1 MFSKKEFKEMAVE
14 YDVSADWLEGK
25 YLDLIRDYVLNEE
38 CLVQALL
45 DDVFYDDGDECG
57 SASIDD
63 RSIYDL
69 SSDEE
74 IERKLKRERDA
85 LNEGSADVDDLESLK
100 GQAESYF
107 KKPKRYPLVE
117 DEDER
122 WVVGYVSIYSCS
134 LYDENGT
141 SRDVFT
147 STGDA
152 IHMSV
157 ESVMDVS
164 MIQRELS
171 AIGYQFNDLIQI
183 RFYGQALS
191 SLTGYASCKKG
202 DSLEMVNLLD
212 DYQNILYATPNED
225 FIADDSIYSSLN
237 KIVQDEVL
245 YGRTA
250 SEVLGSAFSHWSI
263 CREFFET
270 RHLQISED
278 REAEASRLNVISLM
292 GKRRE
297 FKVGFASEVELIEKL
312 NGGMLNI
319 NDLCDK
325 TSHEL
330 NRILWICKSKDFSC
344 YIKSKPIFLQVQAL
358 ARKLKAQEEA
368 IAQPCSNAEA
378 YGLIELVNNG
388 GDISSLE
395 ISDELLESTFDIL
408 WDRSSGARIKPEYKA
423 TYFEL
428 KKRFSELRK
437 ESSLKKRTAA

>member
-1 MFSKKEFKEMAVE
+1 MFSKKELQEIAVE
-14 YDVSADWLEGK
+14 YDVSVDWLEEK
-25 YLDLIRDYVLNEE
+25 FLDLIKEYVLDEE
-38 CLVQALL
+38 CPVQALL

-63 RSIYDL
+63 SSIYDL

-85 LNEGSADVDDLESLK
+85 LDEGSADVDDFELLRE
-100 GQAESYF
+100 QAESYF
-107 KKPKRYPLVE
+107 KKPKRYPLAE
-117 DEDER
+117 DEEES
-122 WVVGYVSIYSCS
+122 WVTGYIGIYTHS
-134 LYDENGT
+134 LYDENGA

-152 IHMSV
+152 IHMSI
-157 ESVMDVS
+157 ESVMDAS
-164 MIQRELS
+164 MIQRELN

-183 RFYGQALS
+183 KFYGQALS
-191 SLTGYASCKKG
+191 SLTGYASYKKG

-237 KIVQDEVL
+237 KMVQDEVL

-270 RHLQISED
+270 RHLQISGD
-278 REAEASRLNVISLM
+278 REAEASRLKVISLM
-292 GKRRE
+292 EKRRE
-297 FKVGFASEVELIEKL
+297 FKSGFTREVELIEKL
-312 NGGMLNI
+312 NGGMLSI
-319 NDLCDK
+319 NDFCDK

-330 NRILWICKSKDFSC
+330 NRILWTCKSKDFSC
-344 YIKSKPIFLQVQAL
+344 YIKSKPIFLQLQAL
-358 ARKLKAQEEA
+358 ARKLKAQEET
-368 IAQPCSNAEA
+368 IVQPCNNVEA
-378 YGLIELVNNG
+378 HSLVKFINNG

-395 ISDELLESTFDIL
+395 ISDNLLESTFDIL
-408 WDRSSGARIKPEYKA
+408 WDRSSKVRIKPEYKS

-428 KKRFSELRK
+428 KKRFNELRK
-437 ESSLKKRTAA
+437 ESSLKKCTAA